1 MHRIDWEDSK
11 KKGEA
16 YAYLAKMFD
25 VKKPA
30 VSLAMSFK
38 RNSLKAAQMRNVA
51 VRELGGKLLSDTS
64 VEIKPTKVLDSHGNV
79 TGVITN
85 K

>member
-16 YAYLAKMFD
+16 YAYLAKVFE

-38 RNSLKAAQMRNVA
+38 RYSLKAAQMRDVA
-51 VRELGGKLLSDTS
+51 VRELGGKLLSDVG
-64 VEIKPTKVLDSHGNV
+64 VEVKPTKVLDAQGNV
-79 TGVITN
+79 TGVITT

>member
-16 YAYLAKMFD
+16 YAYLAEMFD

-38 RNSLKAAQMRNVA
+38 RNSLKAAQMRDVA

>member
-1 MHRIDWEDSK
+1 MKKIDWEEPK

-16 YAYLAKMFD
+16 YAYLSKVFK
-25 VKKPA
+25 VKKSA

-51 VRELGGKLLSDTS
+51 LHELGGKLLSDIG
-64 VEIKPTKVLDSHGNV
+64 VEVNPTKVIDSNGNV
-79 TGVITN
+79 IGVIIN